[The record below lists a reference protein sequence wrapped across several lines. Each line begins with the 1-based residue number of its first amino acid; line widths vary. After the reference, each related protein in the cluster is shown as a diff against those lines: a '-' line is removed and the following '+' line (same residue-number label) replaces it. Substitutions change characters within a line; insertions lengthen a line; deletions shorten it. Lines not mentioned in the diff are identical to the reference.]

1 MKENPLFTIWVD
13 ADSCPTPVRDL
24 IIRFSLR
31 LELTC
36 IFVANRK
43 ISIPKHNPLFKMIIC
58 DVTPDA
64 ADNYIVEN
72 AKQDD
77 IIITRDIPLAA
88 RLVEKKIQVIN
99 DRGILYDETNIR
111 ERLSLRNFNLQLF
124 QSGLIPEKTETYGKK
139 ELNLFA
145 NCFDR
150 ELQKKIR
157 TIKDRM

>member
-1 MKENPLFTIWVD
+1 MNKTSLFTIWVD
-13 ADSCPTPVRDL
+13 ADSCPTPARDL

-36 IFVANRK
+36 IFVANRE
-43 ISIPKHNPLFKMIIC
+43 ISIPKKNPLFKMIIC

-64 ADNYIVEN
+64 ADNYIVQNAEEN
-72 AKQDD
+72 D
-77 IIITRDIPLAA
+77 IVITRDIPLAA

-99 DRGILYDETNIR
+99 DRGILYDESNIR
-111 ERLSLRNFNLQLF
+111 ERLSLRNFNLELF
-124 QSGLIPEKTETYGKK
+124 QSGLIPEKTKKKKKK

-157 TIKDRM
+157 NLKSQI